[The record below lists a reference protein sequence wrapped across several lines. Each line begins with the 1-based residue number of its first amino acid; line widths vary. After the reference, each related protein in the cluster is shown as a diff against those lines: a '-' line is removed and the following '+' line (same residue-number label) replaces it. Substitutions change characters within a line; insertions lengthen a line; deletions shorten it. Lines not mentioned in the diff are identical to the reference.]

1 MSFKQTNFIKDDY
14 MAPLIKQDYRKLKK
28 FTAYLLYAVIIIVII
43 SGLGINYHRTMEYIT
58 LGLLNKSLSFNLHVW
73 FFVPL
78 VILIVLHTSL
88 PALRNRIMKK

>member
-1 MSFKQTNFIKDDY
+1 MIKDGY
-14 MAPLIKQDYRKLKK
+14 MAPLNKQNYKKLKK
-28 FTAYLLYAVIIIVII
+28 YTAYLLYAVIIIVII

-78 VILIVLHTSL
+78 VILIVLHTAL
-88 PALRNRIMKK
+88 PVLKNKMIKR